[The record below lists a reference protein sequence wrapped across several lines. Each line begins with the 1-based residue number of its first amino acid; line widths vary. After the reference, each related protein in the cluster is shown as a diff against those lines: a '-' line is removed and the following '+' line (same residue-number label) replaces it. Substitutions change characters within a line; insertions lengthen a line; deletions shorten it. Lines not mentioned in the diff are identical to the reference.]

1 MVAPPILIS
10 AMSNHLA
17 KDKALQRRLREQPEL
32 QPAAIEEFI
41 RLYTPYRGFARTA
54 THTVE
59 ISGQAIEPDDPMTM
73 TYAAGNRDP
82 DVFPEPDKFVLDRPN
97 ITAHLGFGRGR
108 HRCAGMP
115 LARLILKI
123 FLRTMLS
130 RTKDWDV
137 AGELQFAR
145 LPEIGII
152 GCPLKMEV

>member
-1 MVAPPILIS
+1 
-10 AMSNHLA
+10 MSNHLA

-97 ITAHLGFGRGR
+97 ITAHLGFGRAVP
-108 HRCAGMP
+108 RCAGTVG
-115 LARLILKI
+115 ARLILKI

-130 RTKDWDV
+130 RTKDWEV

-145 LPEIGII
+145 LPEIGHHSTS
-152 GCPLKMEV
+152 P